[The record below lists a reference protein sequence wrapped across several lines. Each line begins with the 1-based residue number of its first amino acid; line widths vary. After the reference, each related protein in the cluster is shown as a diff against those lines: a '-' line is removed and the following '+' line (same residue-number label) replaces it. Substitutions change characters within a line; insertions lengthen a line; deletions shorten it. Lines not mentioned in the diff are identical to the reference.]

1 MVSVLLAVLL
11 VAAVGAYVQAQRA
24 DAASDPGWIE
34 DAGAVPRSVGTPL
47 LSVRRS
53 PGWLSGPITEAR
65 LGEQLTAAVGTP
77 GPSDV
82 ACLNVRRN
90 GETVTSVQGDS
101 PLPPSSLM
109 KIVTAATI
117 LQKAGPEATYTTEV
131 FARSDDLA
139 SLSIDGV
146 LPGAI
151 YLVGRG
157 DPVLS
162 TPTYYQRFAEP
173 TAHTDFTELARQV
186 ASALRRRG
194 IVAIAG
200 GIVAD
205 ESRFPEEERDYAGQ
219 LPGPDGSPVWEPSYI
234 SLNAS
239 GPLSALMLNDGY
251 LSFSPSADPAN
262 QRQNVRA
269 ADPAQHAADVLSAML
284 QSQGVLVPATAGK
297 GVAPALAERVSL
309 GAVESPPMA
318 EIVTR
323 MLRYSDNTTAEML
336 LKEIGRRSNGSAR
349 AQAVLG
355 VYDLL
360 QRLMGIPIEGMVI
373 ADGSGLST
381 QNLLTCD
388 LIVELLGRAGPLSP
402 LVRGMSV
409 LGESGT
415 LSGCQSSGGAWSGR
429 VWAHAGAL
437 GGVSAIA
444 GVTIAANDD
453 VLTFAMISRSEE
465 TPGGLCTNLQRTLIA
480 ALLGHPHGPSA
491 ADDLLHPVPGA
502 AAPSGSGGGA

>member
-1 MVSVLLAVLL
+1 MSVLLAALL
-11 VAAVGAYVQAQRA
+11 AAAGGAYVQAQRT

-34 DAGAVPRSVGTPL
+34 DAGPVPRSVGTPL

-53 PGWLSGPITEAR
+53 PGWLSAPITEAR
-65 LGEQLTAAVGTP
+65 LAQRLTEAVGTP
-77 GPSDV
+77 DPFDV

-90 GETVTSVQGDS
+90 GETVTRVQGDS

-117 LQKAGPEATYTTEV
+117 LETAGPEATYTTEV
-131 FARSDDLA
+131 FVRADDLA
-139 SLSIDGV
+139 SVSIDGV

-173 TAHTDFTELARQV
+173 AAHTDFTELARQV
-186 ASALRRRG
+186 ASVLRQRG
-194 IVAIAG
+194 IVGIAG

-205 ESRFPEEERDYAGQ
+205 ESRFPEEERDHAGQ
-219 LPGPDGSPVWEPSYI
+219 LPGPDGSPVWKQSYV
-234 SLNAS
+234 SLNAA

-262 QRQNVRA
+262 QRQNLRA
-269 ADPAQHAADVLSAML
+269 ADPALHAADVLSAML
-284 QSQGVLVPATAGK
+284 QSQGVEVAAAAGK
-297 GVAPALAERVSL
+297 GVAPAQSGRVSL

-336 LKEIGRRSNGSAR
+336 LKEIGRRSSGSAR

-355 VYDLL
+355 VYDEL
-360 QRLMGIPIEGMVI
+360 QRQMGIPVEGIVI

-388 LIVELLGRAGPLSP
+388 LIVELLDRVDPASP

-415 LSGCQSSGGAWSGR
+415 LRGCQSSGGAWSGR

-437 GGVSAIA
+437 DSVSAIA
-444 GVTIAANDD
+444 GVTVAANDD
-453 VLTFAMISRSEE
+453 VLIFAMISRSDSAA
-465 TPGGLCTNLQRTLIA
+465 GSLCNSLQRTLIA
-480 ALLGHPHGPSA
+480 ALLEHPHGSSS
-491 ADDLLHPVPGA
+491 ADDLLHPVPA
-502 AAPSGSGGGA
+502 TAAPAGA

>member
-1 MVSVLLAVLL
+1 
-11 VAAVGAYVQAQRA
+11 
-24 DAASDPGWIE
+24 
-34 DAGAVPRSVGTPL
+34 
-47 LSVRRS
+47 
-53 PGWLSGPITEAR
+53 
-65 LGEQLTAAVGTP
+65 
-77 GPSDV
+77 
-82 ACLNVRRN
+82 
-90 GETVTSVQGDS
+90 
-101 PLPPSSLM
+101 
-109 KIVTAATI
+109 
-117 LQKAGPEATYTTEV
+117 
-131 FARSDDLA
+131 
-139 SLSIDGV
+139 
-146 LPGAI
+146 
-151 YLVGRG
+151 
-157 DPVLS
+157 
-162 TPTYYQRFAEP
+162 
-173 TAHTDFTELARQV
+173 
-186 ASALRRRG
+186 
-194 IVAIAG
+194 
-200 GIVAD
+200 
-205 ESRFPEEERDYAGQ
+205 
-219 LPGPDGSPVWEPSYI
+219 
-234 SLNAS
+234 
-239 GPLSALMLNDGY
+239 
-251 LSFSPSADPAN
+251 
-262 QRQNVRA
+262 
-269 ADPAQHAADVLSAML
+269 ML

-453 VLTFAMISRSEE
+453 VLTFR
-465 TPGGLCTNLQRTLIA
+465 
-480 ALLGHPHGPSA
+480 
-491 ADDLLHPVPGA
+491 DDLPKCTDPRGSVHQPPEDADRGA
-502 AAPSGSGGGA
+502 AGASSWPVGG